1 MRQTGHLMQFDEWR
15 ECPHIGLAF
24 TSLHGRLLSFS
35 AKQIERPLPSPHEPQ
50 DAVGV
55 EKEAPM
61 ALEKQFKLEAAEKP
75 KASSPSAQR
84 RQKFIAAV
92 DKQLDGIPKEDG
104 DSFKSTWV
112 WKSDQGD
119 WFISPRYGKAVL
131 ELAQGLNAIKCTDA
145 KDVAN
150 NLQKL
155 KVLASEGKLDE
166 VLDAAAS
173 AIRSRFG
180 K

>member
-1 MRQTGHLMQFDEWR
+1 
-15 ECPHIGLAF
+15 
-24 TSLHGRLLSFS
+24 
-35 AKQIERPLPSPHEPQ
+35 
-50 DAVGV
+50 
-55 EKEAPM
+55 M

-75 KASSPSAQR
+75 KASQPSSQR

-92 DKQLDGIPKEDG
+92 DKQLAGMPDG
-104 DSFKSTWV
+104 DATTIKSTWV

-119 WFISPRYGKAVL
+119 WFISPRYGKAPL
-131 ELAQGLNAIKCTDA
+131 ELAPGLNAIKCTDA
-145 KDVAN
+145 KDVAE

-155 KVLASEGKLDE
+155 KALASEGKLDE
-166 VLDAAAS
+166 VLEGAAS